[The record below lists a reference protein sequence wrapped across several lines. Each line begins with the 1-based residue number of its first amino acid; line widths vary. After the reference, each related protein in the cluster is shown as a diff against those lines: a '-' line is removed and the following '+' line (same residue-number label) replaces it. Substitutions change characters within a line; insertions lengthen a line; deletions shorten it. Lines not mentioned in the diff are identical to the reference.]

1 VSDDSRD
8 PEPLDVLKGL
18 FSSELA
24 GFFTSTIGR
33 VEKVNTTRQTVDVQ
47 PLVRRRFMRESG
59 EYGNERRPVAT
70 DVPVAFTGAGG
81 NRLTFPIAVGS
92 IVLLVHVSH
101 AMDRWLLVGREVD
114 DATGSRNTLNEVVAF
129 PVGHAFAGPARPQTT
144 WPQDAVV
151 LHCQAQF
158 LRLVSPSANE
168 IVAINS
174 ELAALTTKF
183 NELREKFNA
192 HIHIDSLV
200 EATTGPMSAPAV
212 PSIASAAATPNGS
225 PRVRVPSGGGVL
237 A

>member
-1 VSDDSRD
+1 VSDDSRQPD
-8 PEPLDVLKGL
+8 LIDGVQAVIDASLE
-18 FSSELA
+18 

-47 PLVRRRFMRESG
+47 PLVRRRFMLESG
-59 EYGNERRPVAT
+59 EYGQERRPVAT

-151 LHCQAQF
+151 LHCQAQY

-174 ELAALTTKF
+174 ELAALTTKY
-183 NELREKFNA
+183 NDLVSKYNSHTHLA
-192 HIHIDSLV
+192 PSMGGVTDSPLV
-200 EATTGPMSAPAV
+200 AQHG
-212 PSIASAAATPNGS
+212 SAASLPNGS